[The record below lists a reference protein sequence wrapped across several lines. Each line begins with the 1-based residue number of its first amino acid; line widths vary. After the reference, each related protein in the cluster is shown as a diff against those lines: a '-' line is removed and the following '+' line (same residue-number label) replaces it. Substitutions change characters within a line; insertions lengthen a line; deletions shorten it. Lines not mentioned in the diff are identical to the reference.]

1 MIALSRHTSRFAA
14 SLIVRGTLLVFLA
27 VAAIGW
33 PDNALVIAMLVAAA
47 VLGVLGAYEMVL
59 AVRTRSATPG
69 WMVPM
74 ASGAACVSFA
84 ILTLVFPGMTLGLTL
99 LLVAVWLVL
108 YAALTGALAL
118 AVWPM
123 PRTRNALLGWTL
135 LNLVLAVAAVTMPSA
150 TIFTLLYVGAGYAL
164 AFGALQVASGVWIR
178 RVALPHVGATE
189 QSTWAAPAI
198 THRVH

>member
-1 MIALSRHTSRFAA
+1 MITLSRETSRFAT
-14 SLIVRGTLLVFLA
+14 SLIVRGTLLAFLGI
-27 VAAIGW
+27 AAIGW
-33 PDNALVIAMLVAAA
+33 PDDALVVAMVVAA
-47 VLGVLGAYEMVL
+47 VLLGVLGAYEML
-59 AVRTRSATPG
+59 IAVRTRATTPG

-84 ILTLVFPGMTLGLTL
+84 ILTLVFPGLALGVTL

-108 YAALTGALAL
+108 YASLTGALAL

-135 LNLVLAVAAVTMPSA
+135 LNVALAVAAVSMPRA

-178 RVALPHVGATE
+178 RVALPRVGATV
-189 QSTWAAPAI
+189 QSTWPTPASR
-198 THRVH
+198 H